1 MFFKDVLVDETL
13 KQQLLELAREGRV
26 PHAQLFLAQPGS
38 HALALA
44 IALGQYLSCENPGEH
59 DSCGVC
65 PSCKQYANL
74 AHPDLHLYF
83 PNCTTKEVPK
93 DPQSSLLINEFRDY
107 VLKNDYYADINEWL
121 GVLDGEN
128 KQPSINIRD
137 CSDILRHNNTFSHQN
152 GYKVYILWCADRLY
166 HEAAPKI
173 LKTLEEPEGKTLFVL
188 ITEQPDKLLNTIRSR
203 TQLVQI
209 PRLKDSEV
217 AHRLQQMHPELS
229 PEEVSDIAVLS
240 DGNFKK
246 AIHIATDNQEQAQL
260 LRQFEAYFD
269 SVVAF
274 AQNKSNFVIQYDSV
288 QEIIAEVAS
297 GGREYQKQFV
307 QVLMRMLRNLLL
319 MSCPNTGLLKMTH
332 QEQSILSKYQG
343 LLRLKQISD
352 MTGLCNTAAF
362 HLARNGNATLVLT
375 DLYFQLAQCFVRI
388 Q

>member
-1 MFFKDVLVDETL
+1 MDEEL
-13 KQQLLELAREGRV
+13 KQKILALARTGRI

-59 DSCGVC
+59 DSCGEC
-65 PSCKQYANL
+65 PSCKQYASL

-107 VLKNDYYADINEWL
+107 VLKNDFYVDINEWL

-137 CSDILRHNNTFSHQN
+137 CSDILRHNNTYSHQN

-173 LKTLEEPEGKTLFVL
+173 LKTLEEPEGKSLFIL
-188 ITEQPDKLLNTIRSR
+188 ITEQQDKLLNTICSR

-209 PRLKDSEV
+209 PRLKDTEI
-217 AHRLQQMHPELS
+217 AQKLQQMHPELT

-246 AIHIATDNQEQAQL
+246 AIHIATDNQDQALL
-260 LRQFEAYFD
+260 LRQFEVYFD
-269 SVVAF
+269 SMVAF
-274 AQNKSNFVIQYDSV
+274 AQRKPDAVIQYDVV
-288 QEIIAEVAS
+288 QDVIAEVAS

-307 QVLMRMLRNLLL
+307 QLLMRMLRNLLL
-319 MSCPNTGLLKMTH
+319 MSCPNAGLLKMTH
-332 QEQSILSKYQG
+332 QEQSVMAKYQG
-343 LLRLKQISD
+343 MTQLKQLST
-352 MTGLCNTAAF
+352 MTELCNTAAY
-362 HLARNGNATLVLT
+362 HLARNGNAALVLT
-375 DLYFQLAQCFVRI
+375 DLYFQLAQSFSRP

>member
-1 MFFKDVLVDETL
+1 MFFKDVLADSEL
-13 KQQLLELAREGRV
+13 KQKLIDLAREGRI

-83 PNCTTKEVPK
+83 PNCTTKSVPK

-107 VLKNDYYADINEWL
+107 VLESDYYVDINEWL

-137 CSDILRHNNTFSHQN
+137 CSDILRHNNTYSHQN
-152 GYKVYILWCADRLY
+152 GYKVYILWCADRLH

-173 LKTLEEPEGKTLFVL
+173 LKTLEEPEGKSLFIL
-188 ITEQPDKLLNTIRSR
+188 ITEQQDMLLNTIRSR

-217 AHRLQQMHPELS
+217 AQKLQQMHPELS
-229 PEEVSDIAVLS
+229 PEAVSDIAVLS

-246 AIHIATDNQEQAQL
+246 AIHIATDNQEQALL
-260 LRQFEAYFD
+260 LRQFETYFG
-269 SVVAF
+269 SMVAF
-274 AQNKSNFVIQYDSV
+274 AQRQPNIAVQYDAA
-288 QEIIAEVAS
+288 QEVIAEVSAA
-297 GGREYQKQFV
+297 GREYQKQFV
-307 QVLMRMLRNLLL
+307 QLATRMLRNMLL
-319 MSCPNTGLLKMTH
+319 MSCPNAGLLKVTH
-332 QEQSILSKYQG
+332 AEQSVLAKYQG
-343 LLRLKQISD
+343 LFQLKQITV
-352 MTGLCNTAAF
+352 MTDLCNTAAY
-362 HLARNGNATLVLT
+362 HLARNGNAALVLT
-375 DLYFQLAQCFVRI
+375 DLYFQLAQSFARP